1 MEAIRREL
9 GEVFRA
15 CETCQSMS
23 RWFFRSAGIAI
34 SLYFASMSR
43 NSTHSGCIHN
53 SLVIQGRPIDAMTI
67 QASLNQVVDDD
78 FVGHR
83 ESSLLDN
90 LVSMLFI
97 KLCFDADTYVH
108 DCKAHSDILFPI
120 RAIT

>member
-1 MEAIRREL
+1 
-9 GEVFRA
+9 
-15 CETCQSMS
+15 
-23 RWFFRSAGIAI
+23 
-34 SLYFASMSR
+34 
-43 NSTHSGCIHN
+43 
-53 SLVIQGRPIDAMTI
+53 MTI